1 MNFGFNY
8 SLHFYEHA
16 GRYQE
21 TLSVPGSTLA
31 DAIEVAE
38 ARHPGFKAL
47 LMEGGGTAVSTAN
60 GIFLKR
66 SGKPTVPVADL
77 KTPLADGDALAFW

>member
-1 MNFGFNY
+1 MNIEFNY
-8 SLHFYEHA
+8 SVHFYEHA
-16 GRYQE
+16 GCYQE
-21 TLSVPGSTLA
+21 TLGVPGSTLG
-31 DAIEVAE
+31 DAIEAAE
-38 ARHPGFKAL
+38 ARHPGFRAL
-47 LMEGGGTAVSTAN
+47 LMNNEGKGVSTAN